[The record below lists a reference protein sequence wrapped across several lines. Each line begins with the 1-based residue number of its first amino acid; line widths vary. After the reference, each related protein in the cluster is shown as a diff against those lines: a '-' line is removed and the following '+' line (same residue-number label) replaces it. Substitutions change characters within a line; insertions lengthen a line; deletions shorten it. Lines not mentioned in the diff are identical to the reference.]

1 MDAVTEIL
9 VERSQQADKV
19 GRVVMLSLIA
29 HAILITGFAFAPQWR
44 SQPVENVRT
53 MMISLGGAVG
63 PDQGRNPMSDRPTQ
77 AVVPETVKP
86 NTEAPPALAKPE
98 MIEPVKT
105 AKVQPKAAAKP
116 EPQKDVQQLHGSK
129 PTTGPEVKQGTA
141 KVVTHGSAIPF
152 GGLATSSGGGA
163 GAAYT
168 DYADFCCPEYL
179 ATMVQLVQKNWQA
192 KQGQDGT
199 VQVKFTIQRDG
210 MMTGIEVEQQSTQF
224 LNLAAQR
231 AVITTKQLP
240 PLPAAFTG
248 DRLTVH
254 LVFQFKR

>member
-1 MDAVTEIL
+1 LDAVTEIL
-9 VERSQQADKV
+9 VERSQQADRFA
-19 GRVVMLSLIA
+19 RVVIVSLVA
-29 HAILITGFAFAPQWR
+29 HAAIVTAVAFGPRWR
-44 SQPVENVRT
+44 SAPPDKANVMT
-53 MMISLGGAVG
+53 ISLGGAPG
-63 PDQGRNPMSDRPTQ
+63 PVQGRNPISAKPVQ
-77 AVVPETVKP
+77 EAVPETVKP
-86 NTEAPPALAKPE
+86 STQATPALVKPE

-105 AKVQPKAAAKP
+105 ARPDPKATAKP
-116 EPQKDVQQLHGSK
+116 EPKKEEPQLRGSR
-129 PTTGPEVKQGTA
+129 PTQGAEVKAGSA
-141 KVVTHGSAIPF
+141 KVETHGAAIPF
-152 GGLATSSGGGA
+152 GGLATGGGGA

-179 ATMVQLVQKNWQA
+179 TTMVQVIQRNWQQ

-199 VQVKFTIQRDG
+199 VQVKVTIQRDG
-210 MMTGIEVEQQSTQF
+210 TLTGIEVEQQSTQF

-231 AVITTKQLP
+231 AVMATKQLP

>member
-9 VERSQQADKV
+9 VERSQQTDKI
-19 GRVVMLSLIA
+19 GRIVVLSLIA
-29 HAILITGFAFAPQWR
+29 HGLLITAFAFAPHWESRPAQ
-44 SQPVENVRT
+44 SLPS

-63 PDQGRNPMSDRPTQ
+63 PVQGRNPISAKPRQ
-77 AVVPETVKP
+77 EAVPENVKP

-98 MIEPVKT
+98 MIEPLKT
-105 AKVQPKAAAKP
+105 AKPEPKAAAKP
-116 EPQKDVQQLHGSK
+116 EPQKEVQQLRGSK
-129 PTTGPEVKQGTA
+129 PTQGADVKAGTA
-141 KVVTHGSAIPF
+141 KVETHGAAIPF
-152 GGLATSSGGGA
+152 GGLATGGGGA

-179 ATMVQLVQKNWQA
+179 ATMVQMVQRNWQQR
-192 KQGQDGT
+192 QGQDGT
-199 VQVKFTIQRDG
+199 VQIKFTIQRDG

-231 AVITTKQLP
+231 AVVTTKQLP

>member
-9 VERSQQADKV
+9 LERS
-19 GRVVMLSLIA
+19 RVTDNISRMVILSLIA
-29 HAILITGFAFAPQWR
+29 HAGVVTAFTLLPRQWGAPR
-44 SQPVENVRT
+44 DKAPS
-53 MMISLGGAVG
+53 MMISLGGAPG
-63 PDQGRNPMSDRPTQ
+63 PVQGRNPISGK
-77 AVVPETVKP
+77 AVQEAVPDTVKAK
-86 NTEAPPALAKPE
+86 NDAPPVLAKPE

-105 AKVQPKAAAKP
+105 APRPQTKAVKP
-116 EPQKDVQQLHGSK
+116 EPPKDVPQLRGRT
-129 PTTGPEVKQGTA
+129 PTQGAEVKAGAA
-141 KVVTHGSAIPF
+141 KVETHGAAIPF
-152 GGLATSSGGGA
+152 GGLATGGGGA

-168 DYADFCCPEYL
+168 DFANFCCPEYL
-179 ATMVQLVQKNWQA
+179 TTMVQLVQRNWQQN
-192 KQGQDGT
+192 QGQDAT

-210 MMTGIEVEQQSTQF
+210 TMTNIEVEQPSTQF

-231 AVITTKQLP
+231 AVITTRQLP

>member
-9 VERSQQADKV
+9 VERSQQADKFTRMV
-19 GRVVMLSLIA
+19 MVSLLVHAVLVTAVAFGPGRWGSSAVDNRKV
-29 HAILITGFAFAPQWR
+29 
-44 SQPVENVRT
+44 
-53 MMISLGGAVG
+53 MMISLGGAPG
-63 PDQGRNPMSDRPTQ
+63 PRQGRNPISNKPVQ
-77 AVVPETVKP
+77 EAVPETVKP
-86 NTEAPPALAKPE
+86 NAPAPPALAKPE
-98 MIEPVKT
+98 MIDPLKT
-105 AKVQPKAAAKP
+105 AKPQPKATAKP
-116 EPQKDVQQLHGSK
+116 EPQKEVQQLRGSK
-129 PTTGPEVKQGTA
+129 PTQGAEVKAGSA
-141 KVVTHGSAIPF
+141 KVETHGAAIPF
-152 GGLATSSGGGA
+152 GGLATGGGGA

-179 ATMVQLVQKNWQA
+179 QTMVQVVERNWQQ

-199 VQVKFTIQRDG
+199 VQIGFTIQRDG
-210 MMTGIEVEQQSTQF
+210 TMTGIVVEQQSTQF

-254 LVFQFKR
+254 LIFQFKR